1 MKPKLILF
9 ILILFILPIW
19 NSCKNYTANS
29 KTANKS
35 IPIIDYVCINSYPHD
50 MTSFTEGFLIYNGS
64 LFESTGSF
72 KEFSQ
77 TKSLFGIVNLKTG
90 IIDTKVEIDKVKYCG
105 EGITFLKGKVFQLTY
120 TTKIGFIYD
129 AISFKKIKEFTIPSD
144 EGWGLTTDGT
154 SLIMSDGTNILTY
167 LDSETFQVIKKI
179 SVTARG
185 NRTNRLKL
193 NELEYIKGFVY
204 ANIWPISTIVKIDLT
219 NGEII
224 GKMELDSLVL
234 DASKIQ
240 KRLDVMNGIAYDSI
254 SDRIF
259 VTGKFWPKIYEIKLN
274 Y

>member
-105 EGITFLKGKVFQLTY
+105 EGITFLNGKVFQLTY
-120 TTKIGFIYD
+120 KTKVGFIYD
-129 AISFKKIKEFTIPSD
+129 AISFKKIKEFTFPND

-154 SLIMSDGTNILTY
+154 SLIMSDGTNVLTY
-167 LDSETFQVIKKI
+167 LDSNTFQVIKTL
-179 SVTARG
+179 SVTASGYRI
-185 NRTNRLKL
+185 NKLKI

-204 ANIWPISTIVKIDLT
+204 ANIWPTSTIVKIDLT
-219 NGEII
+219 DGKVI
-224 GKMELDSLVL
+224 GKIDLDSL
-234 DASKIQ
+234 AYEARKIHS
-240 KRLDVMNGIAYDSI
+240 RSFEMNGIAYDSI
-254 SDRIF
+254 ADRIF
-259 VTGKFWPKIYEIKLN
+259 VTGKFWPKIYEIKLDH
-274 Y
+274 